1 MQQIGQHRYL
11 NTLDRTA
18 KVFKYTI
25 QQRYYN
31 TLDSKNLVVHQIEQ
45 QKHQNAKMLLSHSQT
60 LISKICVN
68 DFLVLQRGKGN
79 DGRGWKRGRIRGR
92 GYSTGSKRKGYCIKY
107 KLEKLD
113 EDNETLQY
121 DYIQGENI
129 LSLLHNFKQTN

>member
-1 MQQIGQHRYL
+1 
-11 NTLDRTA
+11 
-18 KVFKYTI
+18 
-25 QQRYYN
+25 
-31 TLDSKNLVVHQIEQ
+31 
-45 QKHQNAKMLLSHSQT
+45 MLLSHSYT

-79 DGRGWKRGRIRGR
+79 DGRGLKRGR